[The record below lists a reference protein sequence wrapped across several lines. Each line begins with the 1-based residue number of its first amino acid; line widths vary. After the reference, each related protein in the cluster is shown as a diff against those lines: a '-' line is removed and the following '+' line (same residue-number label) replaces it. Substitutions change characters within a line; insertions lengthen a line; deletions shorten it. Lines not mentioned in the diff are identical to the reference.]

1 MSGTFLNHIEKFHR
15 IQTVGRNDKGILQ
28 NISTKVLYWIDHDSQ
43 WRSYLY
49 DFDKYNPF
57 CYLRKIFMYLLEG
70 LSWIW
75 IKWSLQVTANCK
87 EIRNN
92 GVNTAIVL
100 VPYTPVFCF
109 SGWHL
114 RSWSSFMDMISSK
127 STLFSRVSPP
137 HKVSISWNWCFA
149 ENFPTGLTSGPSG

>member
-1 MSGTFLNHIEKFHR
+1 MISRNFIEFKLLDEMIKEYSKTYLQKFCIGLITIHNEDH
-15 IQTVGRNDKGILQ
+15 TYTILT
-28 NISTKVLYWIDHDSQ
+28 NTIHFVILE
-43 WRSYLY
+43 
-49 DFDKYNPF
+49 KYYVFIRGPI
-57 CYLRKIFMYLLEG
+57 LK
-70 LSWIW
+70 W
-75 IKWSLQVTANCK
+75 IKWSLQVTDNCK